1 MLVKCRGALKGS
13 RGGLVVREEELDG
26 IRCEA
31 KAPIDVARPRDNN
44 LGVLDDAPVGEV
56 EVEADAGIE
65 PIVARV
71 VGRTGR
77 PEEEE
82 CKGLRVLQVERNRRS
97 APDGGRVGGKK
108 LPEGRPLVGALV
120 DERRAVDA
128 PLDAPPD
135 RVARGVVVATIA
147 SAFGLRARKRAVR
160 AFSPSPSSARVVTI
174 PSGMRSSRMRRRS
187 AARRSRAA
195 AGASPLRPRRSR
207 PPRRGAA
214 RRARSAV
221 ARDRAA
227 ASRNAQSAR
236 NSRRPMALS
245 GRCAAASRRPSQ
257 PVARLWAAQQASEQV
272 THAHRGQQYLRGWRP
287 HTSQVGVS
295 S

>member
-1 MLVKCRGALKGS
+1 MVRRQVDTMLVKCRGALKGS
-13 RGGLVVREEELDG
+13 RRGLVVREEELDG
-26 IRCEA
+26 IRREA

-44 LGVLDDAPVGEV
+44 LGVLDDAPVGQV
-56 EVEADAGIE
+56 EVEAYAGIE

-82 CKGLRVLQVERNRRS
+82 CEGLRVLQVARDRRS
-97 APDGGRVGGKK
+97 APGGGRVGGQK
-108 LPEGRPLVGALV
+108 LPEGRPFVGALV

-207 PPRRGAA
+207 PPR
-214 RRARSAV
+214 
-221 ARDRAA
+221 
-227 ASRNAQSAR
+227 
-236 NSRRPMALS
+236 
-245 GRCAAASRRPSQ
+245 
-257 PVARLWAAQQASEQV
+257 
-272 THAHRGQQYLRGWRP
+272 
-287 HTSQVGVS
+287 
-295 S
+295 

>member
-1 MLVKCRGALKGS
+1 MLKGS
-13 RGGLVVREEELDG
+13 RRGLVVREEELDG
-26 IRCEA
+26 IRREA

-56 EVEADAGIE
+56 EVEAYAGIE

-82 CKGLRVLQVERNRRS
+82 CEGLRVLQVARDRRS
-97 APDGGRVGGKK
+97 APGGGRVGGQK
-108 LPEGRPLVGALV
+108 LPEGRLLVGALV

-160 AFSPSPSSARVVTI
+160 ACAFSPSARVVTI

-195 AGASPLRPRRSR
+195 AGASPLRSRRSR
-207 PPRRGAA
+207 PPR
-214 RRARSAV
+214 
-221 ARDRAA
+221 
-227 ASRNAQSAR
+227 
-236 NSRRPMALS
+236 
-245 GRCAAASRRPSQ
+245 
-257 PVARLWAAQQASEQV
+257 
-272 THAHRGQQYLRGWRP
+272 
-287 HTSQVGVS
+287 
-295 S
+295 